1 MHSVS
6 EATEPVETKRPGSR
20 VSWVNVLA
28 LLAILGIVA
37 AVWIPSRGDYTHRS
51 QNSEAIALMVSA
63 RTSLSEYFANHQ
75 KWPESLDKVFSG
87 ASGKFTESV
96 RITRGAGGTG
106 EIELTATM
114 RTQGVD
120 RRVAGMT
127 VLMGSP
133 DGGKTWTCKPG
144 TILEKHLP
152 GACRTGQA
160 TSP

>member
-20 VSWVNVLA
+20 ISWVSWLA
-28 LLAILGIVA
+28 LLAIIGIIA
-37 AVWIPSRGDYTHRS
+37 AVAIPSYGDYAHRS
-51 QNSEAIALMVSA
+51 QNSEAIALMA
-63 RTSLSEYFANHQ
+63 GAKTPLSEYFAEHR
-75 KWPESLDKVFSG
+75 KWPESLNKIAG
-87 ASGKFTESV
+87 NTSGKFTASV
-96 RITRGAGGTG
+96 RITKGAGGAG

-114 RTQGVD
+114 RTEGVD

-144 TILEKHLP
+144 TMLEKHLP

-160 TSP
+160 AP